1 MSMTQFKKMKIRTVI
16 ILIASFVLLLAMIVV
31 MVNLREYIGK
41 GKKKAA
47 ELPKCLSKYKTPA
60 ELGDDIFSGNI
71 SIDGDLYRL
80 PAPLSQFLDNG
91 WVLDKDISA
100 ISPGRSEHFE
110 IKRNGMRLSIEV
122 SNRAAYKTSPANCA
136 VYSFTSLT
144 CPVILPTGIE
154 PGLTDEYEFDL
165 KVGSLFA
172 FEGKTYFNGREHY
185 LYRHR
190 DEKKDSNLDMQF
202 FFNADNR
209 TLSGIRFV
217 STRWDY

>member
-1 MSMTQFKKMKIRTVI
+1 
-16 ILIASFVLLLAMIVV
+16 
-31 MVNLREYIGK
+31 
-41 GKKKAA
+41 
-47 ELPKCLSKYKTPA
+47 
-60 ELGDDIFSGNI
+60 
-71 SIDGDLYRL
+71 
-80 PAPLSQFLDNG
+80 LDNG

-136 VYSFTSLT
+136 VCSFTSLT

-154 PGLTDEYEFDL
+154 PGVTDEYEFDL